1 MTINRTLKA
10 YLLLMPGLLPIVAFM
25 SMVVGMA
32 VSQSI
37 GFFNFAGDDHFS
49 LQFWRQMLAQDQFW
63 RVFFY
68 SARIAVLSSI
78 LSVVLAYPVALW
90 LRRPFKG
97 SDLISAMIKAPI
109 LVHGLVAAF
118 LFVNFIS
125 FQGFLNVALV
135 NLGIIARPIRMQN
148 DPYAI
153 GVVILQIWKNM
164 PFAFLII
171 IGSVQ
176 SIGDD
181 ILDAARD
188 LGAGRFARLRRIILP
203 LTLRSLQAAL
213 VLIFIGA
220 AGDYSFQAV
229 AGPTNINSLSQFMHR
244 IQLDNAANGWNE
256 AAVVAV
262 MLMALSLFGSLT
274 LAGLIQLVVRRV
286 GR

>member
-1 MTINRTLKA
+1 MTINNALKA
-10 YLLLMPGLLPIVAFM
+10 YLLLIPGLLPIVAFM
-25 SMVVGMA
+25 SLVVGMA

-49 LQFWRQMLAQDQFW
+49 LLFWQQMLTQDQFW

-68 SARIAVLSSI
+68 SARIAVVSAV
-78 LSVVLAYPVALW
+78 LSVMLAYPVALW
-90 LRRPFKG
+90 LRRPFPG

-135 NLGIIARPIRMQN
+135 HLGLIARPIRMQN
-148 DPYAI
+148 DPYGI
-153 GVVILQIWKNM
+153 GVVVLQVWKNM

-171 IGSVQ
+171 VGSVRA
-176 SIGDD
+176 IGND

-188 LGAGRFARLRRIILP
+188 LGAGRLARLRRVILP

-213 VLIFIGA
+213 ILIFIGA

-229 AGPTNINSLSQFMHR
+229 AGPININSMSQFMLR
-244 IQLDNAANGWNE
+244 IQMDNAAYGWNE

-262 MLMALSLFGSLT
+262 MLMVLSLFGSLAV
-274 LAGLIQLVVRRV
+274 AGLMQFAVRRA

>member
-1 MTINRTLKA
+1 MTGSQTLKA
-10 YLLLMPGLLPIVAFM
+10 YLLLLPGLLPIIAFM
-25 SMVVGMA
+25 SLVVGMA

-37 GFFNFAGDDHFS
+37 GFFNFAGADHFS
-49 LQFWRQMLAQDQFW
+49 LEFWRQMLAQDQLW
-63 RVFFY
+63 RAFMY
-68 SARIAVLSSI
+68 SARIATLSAVLSV
-78 LSVVLAYPVALW
+78 LLAYPVALW
-90 LRRPFKG
+90 LRRPFPG

-135 NLGIIARPIRMQN
+135 NLGFTARPIRMQN
-148 DPYAI
+148 DTYAI
-153 GVVILQIWKNM
+153 GVIILQVWKNM

-171 IGSVQ
+171 VGSFRA
-176 SIGDD
+176 IGDD

-188 LGAGRFARLRRIILP
+188 LGAGRLARLRRVILP

-229 AGPTNINSLSQFMHR
+229 AGPTSVNSLAQFMVR
-244 IQLDNAANGWNE
+244 TQMDNAANGWNE

-262 MLMALSLFGSLT
+262 MLMLLSLFGSL
-274 LAGLIQLVVRRV
+274 LVAGLTQLAVRRM

>member
-1 MTINRTLKA
+1 MTTNQTLKA
-10 YLLLMPGLLPIVAFM
+10 YLLLLPGLLPIIAFM
-25 SMVVGMA
+25 SLVVGMA

-37 GFFNFAGDDHFS
+37 GFFNFAGTDHFS
-49 LQFWRQMLAQDQFW
+49 LQFWQQMLAQDQFW
-63 RVFFY
+63 RAFVY
-68 SARIAVLSSI
+68 SARIATLSAI
-78 LSVVLAYPVALW
+78 LSVLLAYPVALW
-90 LRRPFKG
+90 LRRPFPG
-97 SDLISAMIKAPI
+97 SDLINAMIKAPI

-125 FQGFLNVALV
+125 FQGFLNVVLV
-135 NLGIIARPIRMQN
+135 NLGVTARPIRMQN

-153 GVVILQIWKNM
+153 GVVILQVWKNM
-164 PFAFLII
+164 PLAFLII
-171 IGSVQ
+171 VGSVRA
-176 SIGDD
+176 IGDD

-188 LGAGRFARLRRIILP
+188 LGAGRLARLRRVILP

-229 AGPTNINSLSQFMHR
+229 AGPTSVNSLAQFMVR
-244 IQLDNAANGWNE
+244 TQVDNAANGWNE

-262 MLMALSLFGSLT
+262 MLMLLSLFGSLIV
-274 LAGLIQLVVRRV
+274 AGLTQLTVRRM

>member
-37 GFFNFAGDDHFS
+37 GFFNFAGNDHFS
-49 LQFWRQMLAQDQFW
+49 LEFWEQMLAQDQFW

-229 AGPTNINSLSQFMHR
+229 AGPTNINSMAQFMHR
-244 IQLDNAANGWNE
+244 VQVDNAANGWNE

-262 MLMALSLFGSLT
+262 MLMALSLLGSLT

>member
-49 LQFWRQMLAQDQFW
+49 LQFWGQMLAQDQFW

>member
-1 MTINRTLKA
+1 MNGNITIRP
-10 YLLLMPGLLPIVAFM
+10 YLLLIPGLLPIVAFM
-25 SMVVGMA
+25 SLVIGMA

-37 GFFNFAGDDHFS
+37 GFFNFAGDDQFS
-49 LQFWRQMLAQDQFW
+49 LQFWREMLAQEQFW

-68 SARIAVLSSI
+68 SARIAVISAL
-78 LSVVLAYPVALW
+78 LSVMLAYPVALW
-90 LRRPFKG
+90 LRRPFPG
-97 SDLISAMIKAPI
+97 SDLIGAMIKAPL

-118 LFVNFIS
+118 LFVNFIA
-125 FQGFLNVALV
+125 FQGFLNTALV
-135 NLGIIARPIRMQN
+135 HLGLIARPIRMQN
-148 DPYAI
+148 DPYGI

-171 IGSVQ
+171 VGSVRA
-176 SIGDD
+176 IGDD

-188 LGAGRFARLRRIILP
+188 LGAGRLSRLRRVILP
-203 LTLRSLQAAL
+203 LTLRSLQAVL

-229 AGPTNINSLSQFMHR
+229 AGPTSINSMAQFMVR
-244 IQLDNAANGWNE
+244 TQLDNAAHGWND

-262 MLMALSLFGSLT
+262 MLMLLSLFGSVAV
-274 LAGLIQLVVRRV
+274 AGLMQLAVRRT

>member
-1 MTINRTLKA
+1 MNGNITIRP
-10 YLLLMPGLLPIVAFM
+10 YLLLIPGLLPIVAFM
-25 SMVVGMA
+25 SLVIGMA

-37 GFFNFAGDDHFS
+37 GFFNFAGDDQFS
-49 LQFWRQMLAQDQFW
+49 LQFWREMLAQEQFW

-68 SARIAVLSSI
+68 SARIAVISAL
-78 LSVVLAYPVALW
+78 LSVMLAYPVALW
-90 LRRPFKG
+90 LRRPFPG
-97 SDLISAMIKAPI
+97 SDLIGAMIKAPL

-118 LFVNFIS
+118 LFVNFIA
-125 FQGFLNVALV
+125 FQGFLNTALV
-135 NLGIIARPIRMQN
+135 HLGLIARPIRMQN
-148 DPYAI
+148 DPYGI

-171 IGSVQ
+171 VGSVRA
-176 SIGDD
+176 IGDD

-188 LGAGRFARLRRIILP
+188 LGAGRLSRLRRVILP

-229 AGPTNINSLSQFMHR
+229 AGPTSINSMAQFMVR
-244 IQLDNAANGWNE
+244 TQLDNAAHGWND

-262 MLMALSLFGSLT
+262 MLMLLSLFGSVAV
-274 LAGLIQLVVRRV
+274 AGLMQLAVRRT

>member
-1 MTINRTLKA
+1 MTTNPTLKA
-10 YLLLMPGLLPIVAFM
+10 YLLLLPGLLPIIAFM
-25 SMVVGMA
+25 SLVVGMA

-37 GFFNFAGDDHFS
+37 GFFNFAGADHFS
-49 LQFWRQMLAQDQFW
+49 LQFWQEMLARDQFW
-63 RVFFY
+63 RAFLY
-68 SARIAVLSSI
+68 SARIATLSAI
-78 LSVVLAYPVALW
+78 LSVLLAYPVALW
-90 LRRPFKG
+90 LRRPFPG
-97 SDLISAMIKAPI
+97 SDLISALIKAPI

-135 NLGIIARPIRMQN
+135 SLGVTARPIRMQN

-153 GVVILQIWKNM
+153 GVVILQVWKNM
-164 PFAFLII
+164 PLAFLII
-171 IGSVQ
+171 VGSVRA
-176 SIGDD
+176 IGDD

-188 LGAGRFARLRRIILP
+188 LGAGRLARLRRVILP

-229 AGPTNINSLSQFMHR
+229 AGPTSVNSLAQFMVR
-244 IQLDNAANGWNE
+244 TQVDNAANGWNE

-262 MLMALSLFGSLT
+262 MLMLLSLFGSLIV
-274 LAGLIQLVVRRV
+274 AGLTQIVVRRM

>member
-1 MTINRTLKA
+1 MNGNITIRP
-10 YLLLMPGLLPIVAFM
+10 YLLLIPGLLPIVAFM
-25 SMVVGMA
+25 SLVIGMA

-37 GFFNFAGDDHFS
+37 GFFNFAGDDQFS
-49 LQFWRQMLAQDQFW
+49 LQFWREMLAQEQFW

-68 SARIAVLSSI
+68 SVRIAVISAL
-78 LSVVLAYPVALW
+78 LSVMLAYPVALW
-90 LRRPFKG
+90 LRRPFPG
-97 SDLISAMIKAPI
+97 SDLIGAMIKAPL

-118 LFVNFIS
+118 LFVNFIA
-125 FQGFLNVALV
+125 FQGFLNTALV
-135 NLGIIARPIRMQN
+135 HLGLIARPIRMQN
-148 DPYAI
+148 DPYGI

-171 IGSVQ
+171 VGSVRA
-176 SIGDD
+176 IGDD

-188 LGAGRFARLRRIILP
+188 LGAGRLSRLRRVILP

-229 AGPTNINSLSQFMHR
+229 AGPTSINSMAQFMVR
-244 IQLDNAANGWNE
+244 TQLDNAAHGWND

-262 MLMALSLFGSLT
+262 MLMLLSLFGSVAV
-274 LAGLIQLVVRRV
+274 AGLMQLAVRRT